1 MSLGSI
7 VVRLSMQ
14 TADFETDAGRAA
26 KAAQRRAKEIDDAFS
41 KAGKAIGVALGAGLL
56 IGGAA
61 FRKYIGN
68 TIEAEKVQAQLTSR
82 IKDTGAAAG
91 RTLEQLNEQA
101 DKLQSL
107 TVFDDEAIG
116 GAQAMLLTFKQ
127 IQGVQFDRTIEAA
140 LDLATVMGTDAG
152 DAAKLLG
159 KALADPEKGMSALAR
174 AGVVFTEAEREAI
187 KAMVDAGDAAKAQDT
202 ILDKLGGTMGTAA
215 EAARNT
221 LGGAIDGLKNAF
233 DNLLE
238 GDSGSDGLRGTV
250 GAVNELSGTLNDPS
264 IKAGIDTMAGGLLE
278 IAVAAAKAVAWLGNA
293 AGAVAD
299 YYGETA
305 KQSRNVLNNRRTEL
319 ETEMFRLQRSSSNS
333 LANANDPIGKLFG
346 LGSGK
351 EGKLA
356 KVKAEIAEIDR
367 ALKSLQA
374 PAPRTRFTP
383 EYDAASLNFD
393 PTPDKPTSS
402 PRSSGGGRSVTRA
415 PALPNFLAE
424 DQDALRRMVEQTA
437 AANEQ
442 FERMAATLGGPLA
455 SAEYEHQQNLEQI
468 AALGLQA
475 ERSSTEII
483 ALKEAETQRYND
495 QIAAIEASLNPMQQ
509 LLDSYQEEI
518 DMIGLSN
525 AEKSMMNALR
535 EKGID
540 LAGKE
545 GQAYMKAARAAD
557 AERKSLQDAL
567 GDQVQ
572 FMDAFRDGAADAL
585 TDFALGAKSAEDA
598 LKDFGRSMAALVTR
612 MIAENW
618 IEQLFGPKG
627 SPGGGSAGGWL
638 ASFAGMLFGAGSGK
652 ASGGYT
658 GAGGVHE
665 PAGIVHRGEVVWSQ
679 GDVARA
685 GGVSTVERMR
695 RGAGGSSSSS
705 RVTTPIVVL
714 GDRAVADALATTAG
728 RDVVITHVM
737 ANIDKIR
744 AAL

>member
-7 VVRLSMQ
+7 VVRLSLQ

-61 FRKYIGN
+61 LRKYIGN
-68 TIEAEKVQAQLTSR
+68 TIEAEKVQAQLTAR

-116 GAQAMLLTFKQ
+116 GAQAMLLTFRQ

-250 GAVNELSGTLNDPS
+250 GAVNDLSGTLNDPS
-264 IKAGIDTMAGGLLE
+264 IKAGIDNMAGGLLE
-278 IAVAAAKAVAWLGNA
+278 ITAAAVKAVAWLGNA
-293 AGAVAD
+293 AGAVSD

-319 ETEMFRLQRSSSNS
+319 ETEMFGLQRSSSNS
-333 LANANDPIGKLFG
+333 LGNANDPIGKLFG

-393 PTPDKPTSS
+393 PTPDKSTSS
-402 PRSSGGGRSVTRA
+402 PRSSGGGRSVARA
-415 PALPNFLAE
+415 PALPNFLSE
-424 DQDALRRMVEQTA
+424 DQEALRRMVEQTA

-483 ALKEAETQRYND
+483 ALKDAETQRYND

-695 RGAGGSSSSS
+695 RGSGGSAAGS

-744 AAL
+744 SAL